1 MIGRWHNVHT
11 DTGHDSRVSFHVY
24 PYTRIYVYIYIYAR
38 EYMYERNDACVES
51 Y

>member
-11 DTGHDSRVSFHVY
+11 DTGHDSRVPFHVY
-24 PYTRIYVYIYIYAR
+24 LYTTRIYVYIYAR
-38 EYMYERNDACVES
+38 EYMYERKDACVES